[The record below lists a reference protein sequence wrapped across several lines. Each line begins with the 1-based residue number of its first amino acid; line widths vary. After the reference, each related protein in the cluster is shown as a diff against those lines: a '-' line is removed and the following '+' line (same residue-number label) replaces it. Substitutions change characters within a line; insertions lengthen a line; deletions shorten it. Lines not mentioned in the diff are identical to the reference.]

1 MKKYLL
7 LFSLLFSCI
16 LYSKNVYV
24 LDTNVIVSQKLQV
37 INNSMVNGGEFS
49 IEYQIKGTN
58 LSSANTLASLNADI
72 LYDSNSIRFTSG
84 SDWNSEINIQNGYSS
99 NIKSNP
105 SDSGSKRWLRISILA
120 PDLNADGSGFVTG
133 FNLTEMY
140 VPVVRLNFIIIDNTK
155 SVTLSIENKTNQAGL
170 FLNPSNSPN
179 TFEISDRILAP
190 PENINEQPLPV
201 NLASFSASVKGRD
214 VALEWKTSFEENNSG
229 FYLER
234 KNSTGGKW
242 HSIGFIAGKI
252 NTNTLTEYRFTDKKL
267 VTGDYNYRL
276 KQTDLNG
283 NYTYYDLQGNIKIG
297 IPDNLSLSQNYP
309 NPFNS
314 STKIDLELPQQS
326 NIKLYLYDIAGREI
340 KRIINS
346 EEYQGGYYTID
357 IDAGNLPS
365 GTYFCKLTVNDKQLA
380 NKKLILLK

>member
-7 LFSLLFSCI
+7 LFLLLFSCI

-24 LDTNVIVSQKLQV
+24 LDTNLIISQKLQV
-37 INNSMVNGGEFS
+37 ISNSMVNGGEFV

-58 LSSANTLASLNADI
+58 LTSANTLASLNADI
-72 LYDSNSIRFTSG
+72 SFDSNSIRFISG
-84 SDWNSEINIQNGYSS
+84 SDWNSVINIQNGYSS

-105 SDSGSKRWLRISILA
+105 LDSGSKRWVRISILA
-120 PDLNADGSGFVTG
+120 PDLNADGSGFETG
-133 FNLTEMY
+133 FNLTEQY

-155 SVTLSIENKTNQAGL
+155 SVTLSVENKTNQAGL

-201 NLASFSASVKGRD
+201 NLASFSASVNGRD
-214 VALEWKTSFEENNSG
+214 VALEWKTSFEENNYG

-234 KNSTGGKW
+234 KNSVEGKW
-242 HSIGFIAGKI
+242 FSIGFIAGKI

-267 VTGDYNYRL
+267 VSGDYKYRL

-283 NYTYYDLQGNIKIG
+283 NYKYYDLQGYIKIG
-297 IPDNLSLSQNYP
+297 IPEKLYLSQNYP

-314 STKIDLELPQQS
+314 RTKIDIELPQQS

-340 KRIINS
+340 IRIINN
-346 EEYQGGYYTID
+346 EEYQGGYYTINIEAVD
-357 IDAGNLPS
+357 LPS
-365 GTYFCKLTVNDKQLA
+365 GTYFYQLTVNDKQLE

>member
-234 KNSTGGKW
+234 KNSAGGKW
-242 HSIGFIAGKI
+242 LSIGFIAGKI